1 MVTNQTQTKFN
12 LGLRVVS
19 VRPTA
24 VVTGEL
30 RSALSTY
37 CAVLAGLTMLAWAS
51 AGFSQFALHLPF
63 PWNWPL
69 FDPSGRFSDLTE
81 NFARIQL
88 LWRGEWGGPVIFV
101 YPAPALL
108 VFAFLSKLNAQ
119 PIAVFLT
126 LCCSVY
132 LAAAVLLRRAITQA
146 GKLAISL
153 NVALCLTVLCSYPAL
168 FQMDRGNIEILP
180 FVFVLAGITCFAM
193 RFYWAAAI
201 LFGIAGCIKPFPL
214 LFLFL
219 SFSKKLYRQA
229 FLAGAIV
236 FFVNLGSLF
245 WIGPTIGKA
254 YSALAADQRVFL
266 HKFVLTYDPRAI
278 HFDHSLFSCLKQ
290 AVRLGL
296 GWSTAAVMESRL
308 LTAYVLYMCFAV
320 VFGIAC
326 LIYFWR
332 KPVLNQLFAVTILM
346 LVLPPISY
354 DYTLVAIYF
363 LWGAF
368 MIHLLNDRTMKRPLM
383 FLVPLAILMTPHS
396 FLRFGN
402 VGCGGQLNA
411 LLLLFLLAAAA
422 RIDMPSSL
430 FGELPSSR
438 NLQFEKLQ
446 IPIGVHANAL

>member
-1 MVTNQTQTKFN
+1 MIVNQNRTKFN
-12 LGLRVVS
+12 LGLRVILM
-19 VRPTA
+19 RPTA

-30 RSALSTY
+30 RSALATY

-51 AGFSQFALHLPF
+51 AGFNQFALHLPF

-69 FDPSGRFSDLTE
+69 FDPRGRFSDLTE

-88 LWRGEWGGPVIFV
+88 LWRGEWSGPVIFV

-108 VFAFLSKLNAQ
+108 VFAFFSKLTAQ
-119 PIAVFLT
+119 PIAAFLT

-132 LAAAVLLRRAITQA
+132 LAAALLLRRAITQA
-146 GKLAISL
+146 GNLAFSL

-219 SFSKKLYRQA
+219 LLPKKLYRQA
-229 FLAGAIV
+229 FLAGAFV
-236 FFVNLGSLF
+236 FFVNLVSLF

-254 YSALAADQRVFL
+254 YGALAADQRVFF
-266 HKFVLTYDPRAI
+266 HKFVLTYDPRAV

-290 AVRLGL
+290 AVRLGF

-308 LTAYVLYMCFAV
+308 LNAYLFYLCFAV
-320 VFGIAC
+320 VFGLAC

-346 LVLPPISY
+346 LVLPPTSY

-368 MIHLLNDRTMKRPLM
+368 MIHLLNDRTVKQPLL

-411 LLLLFLLAAAA
+411 ILLLFLLAAAA
-422 RIDMPSSL
+422 KTDMPSSL
-430 FGELPSSR
+430 FGELPFSR
-438 NLQFEKLQ
+438 HRRFDRLR
-446 IPIGVHANAL
+446 IPIGVHANTL